1 LDHDY
6 IIQWVASKRG
16 SISAEHGM
24 GQMKNKYMGLT
35 KSPEVVE
42 VMRLLKN
49 TLDPKGILNPHKL
62 LP

>member
-1 LDHDY
+1 
-6 IIQWVASKRG
+6 
-16 SISAEHGM
+16 M